1 MGNLR
6 RCIEAIS
13 GRARRAEQ
21 ALEATFIQRVRL
33 DFLLAPVLGTD
44 SGAHCQNHPFSHQ
57 LGSRLGTGKQ
67 LGCDCTSP
75 RLVLR
80 LYALAPESA
89 PLTTTGLKP
98 SFSWALQSNAL
109 HAGIRDIAA
118 LQLACNGHWQSFSD
132 FLVDV
137 IRDSA

>member
-1 MGNLR
+1 LDLHV
-6 RCIEAIS
+6 
-13 GRARRAEQ
+13 
-21 ALEATFIQRVRL
+21 LEAEMLKERDELSTVFR
-33 DFLLAPVLGTD
+33 
-44 SGAHCQNHPFSHQ
+44 N
-57 LGSRLGTGKQ
+57 
-67 LGCDCTSP
+67 
-75 RLVLR
+75 
-80 LYALAPESA
+80 ALAVNS
-89 PLTTTGLKP
+89 TGLKP